1 MKSKTQTFAEKMRL
15 FEHITD
21 LRTVFDDFLTMTLCS
36 FGQIPGAGKSYDEVL
51 YLETIDKYKHL
62 ELRHEFPKLLD
73 CLINEMTERINTNDT
88 GMGWDILGE
97 FYETN
102 LQRKGLSQFFTPW
115 PICMF
120 MAQCS
125 VDEARKSNESN
136 DRPLRILDPS
146 CGSGRMLM
154 AASRIAGA
162 HEEYFGIDI
171 DQTCVKMCAINLFL
185 SGLFHTETMCGN
197 ALLDDDFCVSYKTSI
212 LPIGVFRIQEKTQ
225 SKLWHLLQNT
235 RAANAKLKQEPP
247 DLNPNKYPEGSQMTF
262 F

>member
-1 MKSKTQTFAEKMRL
+1 MKSTTQTFAEKLRL

-21 LRTVFDDFLTMTLCS
+21 LRTVFDDFLTMTICS
-36 FGQIPGAGKSYDEVL
+36 FGQIPGAGKSYDEAL
-51 YLETIDKYKHL
+51 YLETMEKYKN
-62 ELRHEFPKLLD
+62 EKLRFEFPNLLA
-73 CLINEMTERINTNDT
+73 CLINEMTDRMQNET
-88 GMGWDILGE
+88 GTGWDILGE

-115 PICMF
+115 PICTF
-120 MAQCS
+120 MAKCS
-125 VDEARKSNESN
+125 IEEARKSNESA

-154 AASRIAGA
+154 ATSKEAGP

-171 DQTCVKMCAINLFL
+171 DQTCVKMTTLNLFL

-197 ALLDDDFCVSYKTSI
+197 ALLPDDFRVSYKTSI
-212 LPIGVFRIQEKTQ
+212 LPFGIFRTEEKTH
-225 SKLWHLLQNT
+225 SKLWHLMQNT
-235 RAANAKLKQEPP
+235 LAANKKPTQPPP